1 MIALSMWQTL
11 LEMFQKD
18 YFRYILLYS
27 RPPDFINEETETKR
41 IHANNKTQ
49 VFAP

>member
-1 MIALSMWQTL
+1 MWQTL

-27 RPPDFINEETETKR
+27 RAPDFINEKTETKR
-41 IHANNKTQ
+41 EQANNKTQ